1 MKFYKV
7 VKNDICWCKTWCK
20 TRNKRTASCILS
32 QRYLENLKYNV
43 KQAYIF
49 NLILI
54 GIPSNV
60 ILTVINRG
68 GKGFLL
74 NSQNLLSMTKVIG
87 WGSLRGWL
95 LPLEFKICLKKLI
108 PSPEMW
114 KLHPIPGY
122 NFSWY
127 TEQQALVLFHVIN
140 Y

>member
-1 MKFYKV
+1 MISAD
-7 VKNDICWCKTWCK
+7 VKPGVKQEIKELLAVSYHRST
-20 TRNKRTASCILS
+20 
-32 QRYLENLKYNV
+32 LKYNV

-68 GKGFLL
+68 GGGFLL

-127 TEQQALVLFHVIN
+127 TEEQALVLFHVIN
-140 Y
+140 S